1 LLPHN
6 DRTELTRCISCPAHS
21 HNFQPKKIFS
31 FQTMY
36 IARKHKLDF
45 HQMLRKHQLPS
56 VVYSLSLFRI
66 LLQESLGQMLGA
78 AESSSLAP
86 SSPTANRTSTHS
98 VLPRSLTSASSCS
111 PSSFPVLLS
120 STIFKSLQNYSPNLF
135 SCHQNLH
142 WLPPEALR
150 KSSHFVPSITNRL
163 PPLRT
168 PLHQFDPIPSLY
180 FQPLIPMNHSAHTNQ
195 EPTIQA
201 ISCSSNGVPQ

>member
-1 LLPHN
+1 
-6 DRTELTRCISCPAHS
+6 
-21 HNFQPKKIFS
+21 
-31 FQTMY
+31 
-36 IARKHKLDF
+36 
-45 HQMLRKHQLPS
+45 
-56 VVYSLSLFRI
+56 
-66 LLQESLGQMLGA
+66 MLGA
-78 AESSSLAP
+78 AKSSSLAP

-98 VLPRSLTSASSCS
+98 VLPRSLTFTSSCS

-120 STIFKSLQNYSPNLF
+120 SIIFKSLQNYSPDFF
-135 SCHQNLH
+135 SRHQNLR

-168 PLHQFDPIPSLY
+168 PFHQFGPIPSLY
-180 FQPLIPMNHSAHTNQ
+180 FQSPIPMNHSAHTNQ